1 VIRKSHWMNAGLLFL
16 AATVLAGCLVNQQ
29 EQHKRDMLSFL
40 QKSMGEYENDS
51 GKLFIAPVY
60 ARMIGLDTFYLE
72 RTTPRATTGRLV
84 ALEISPDGEKIVQ
97 YSYVFAEQ
105 GRWLDLRRQPELL
118 SALLPQD
125 VRAAGTCDI
134 QLSEDLNS
142 ITYTC
147 GGSPPMT
154 YQRVQHAPAE
164 TE

>member
-1 VIRKSHWMNAGLLFL
+1 MIRKQHWMNAGLSFL
-16 AATVLAGCLVNQQ
+16 AATALAGCLVNQQ

-40 QKSMGEYENDS
+40 QKSMGEYESDT

-72 RTTPRATTGRLV
+72 RTTPKGTTGRLV
-84 ALEISPDGEKIVQ
+84 ALEISPDGEKVVQ
-97 YSYVFAEQ
+97 YSYLFAEQ

-154 YQRVQHAPAE
+154 YRRIQHAPAE